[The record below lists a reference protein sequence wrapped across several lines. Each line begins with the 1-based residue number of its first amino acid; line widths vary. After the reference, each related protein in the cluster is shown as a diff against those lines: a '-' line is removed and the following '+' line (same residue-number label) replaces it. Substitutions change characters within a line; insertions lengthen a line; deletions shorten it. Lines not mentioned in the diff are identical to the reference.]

1 VVRFSA
7 IFWAAIAI
15 QTLAPLCAEQ
25 PPTTLVPSD
34 EFQTLITRIVR
45 QTLPAEYEKR
55 HNWNHTQRVFDGLK
69 FEWDGGKLETRRRW
83 KEANDGQ
90 WHWYRVRLVDPDQ
103 NFRVHVERFQAQ
115 ENGKVRCDLAVETKL
130 LVEGRLLQWERGVQ
144 LLSVDAQAEADARL
158 QARLEIGGKVDA
170 GKFPPSLYL
179 EPVVQE
185 AAVDVPRFRILRIG
199 KLDGPLVKSLS
210 HGAREVIEEKL
221 AEARPKL
228 VDKMN
233 AEIKKSE
240 AKLTLS
246 LADLLKSPWGQAV
259 EPLVK

>member
-1 VVRFSA
+1 VRFLV
-7 IFWAAIAI
+7 IFVGLIAI
-15 QTLAPLCAEQ
+15 QSPASLRAEP
-25 PPTTLVPSD
+25 PPTTLVPSA

-45 QTLPAEYEKR
+45 QALPAEYEKR
-55 HNWNHTQRVFDGLK
+55 HNWNHTQRVFDGWKL
-69 FEWDGGKLETRRRW
+69 EWDGGKLETRRRW
-83 KEANDGQ
+83 KEANDAQ
-90 WHWYRVRLVDPDQ
+90 WHVYRVNLVDPEQ
-103 NFRVHVERFQAQ
+103 TFRVHVERFQAL
-115 ENGKVRCDLAVETKL
+115 ESGKVLCDLAVDTKL
-130 LVEGRLLQWERGVQ
+130 AVEGRLLQWDRGVQ
-144 LLSVDAQAEADARL
+144 LLSIDAQAEAEARL
-158 QARLEIGGKVDA
+158 WARLEIGGKVDV

-179 EPVVQE
+179 EPVVQD
-185 AAVDVPRFRILRIG
+185 AAVDLPRFRILRIG

-240 AKLTLS
+240 AKLKLS
-246 LADLLKSPWGQAV
+246 VTDLLNSPWGKAV